1 MSLPLSEYK
10 NVRTMKIQIIVMV
23 ILSWFTSCSGKKE
36 KQREKGLRRIQE
48 ENDRLRNEIKSLQ
61 TCKEKVHRELCRV
74 RDEYKGLSEKYT

>member
-1 MSLPLSEYK
+1 
-10 NVRTMKIQIIVMV
+10 MKILIIAMV

-36 KQREKGLRRIQE
+36 KQQEKQQEKGLRRIQE

-74 RDEYKGLSEKYT
+74 RDE

>member
-36 KQREKGLRRIQE
+36 KQQEKGFRRIQE

-74 RDEYKGLSEKYT
+74 RDE